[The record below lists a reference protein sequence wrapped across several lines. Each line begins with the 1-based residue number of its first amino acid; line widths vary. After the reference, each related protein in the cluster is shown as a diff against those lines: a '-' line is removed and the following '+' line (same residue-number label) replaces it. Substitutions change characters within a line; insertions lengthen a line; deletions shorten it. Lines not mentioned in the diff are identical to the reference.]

1 MEKCCSWAFSLI
13 TNQQPL
19 NVVQRLVQ
27 LVQLNSLQS
36 LQSPK
41 FAKNYEETGEVCLF
55 FIE

>member
-19 NVVQRLVQ
+19 HVVQRLAQ
-27 LVQLNSLQS
+27 LQLNS

-41 FAKNYEETGEVCLF
+41 FAESYEETAE
-55 FIE
+55 